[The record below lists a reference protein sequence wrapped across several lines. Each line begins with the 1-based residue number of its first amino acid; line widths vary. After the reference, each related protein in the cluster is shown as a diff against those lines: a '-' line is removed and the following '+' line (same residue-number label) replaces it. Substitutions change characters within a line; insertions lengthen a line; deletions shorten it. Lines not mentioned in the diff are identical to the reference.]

1 MQGPHGLFVPEDYS
15 YLKCIGETASL
26 CEAVQNGIEPCNSDN
41 KYLCVFIAHYADNS
55 YYSGVFVHGNFTVPL
70 QDKSEANVLG
80 LLGCV
85 VSKVL
90 QGSEQVPLITDGLIG
105 LGNCKGTLMEHWSKS
120 NVISQNVLAVCLAK
134 ELERN
139 TTISPAT
146 PRGFISLGNDFK
158 EQFDR
163 NSVWSKLAD
172 AESGVLC
179 GYAAKLLS
187 ISFHD
192 KALVFSSRFAR
203 QSIGISLLFDTGSD
217 MTYFDAV
224 FYDPLLRMLEDYAT
238 LRGYIRVEDNDKYV
252 VNEQRVC
259 WEPPRKTMTG
269 GSPIQDFLPLV
280 LAFEGIP
287 STTESA
293 PLQYLVVH
301 PENYLSW
308 DAQVKKLCVNILQDY
323 SVGTSVSNLG
333 ADMMREHLFVFD
345 YEKQRVRWQSNSC
358 AFDDLQLHSSFN
370 QMQLQQPESSS
381 MKNFIPYRRGNFHK
395 PLISPS
401 FWFNEM

>member
-1 MQGPHGLFVPEDYS
+1 M
-15 YLKCIGETASL
+15 
-26 CEAVQNGIEPCNSDN
+26 
-41 KYLCVFIAHYADNS
+41 
-55 YYSGVFVHGNFTVPL
+55 
-70 QDKSEANVLG
+70 
-80 LLGCV
+80 
-85 VSKVL
+85 L

-259 WEPPRKTMTG
+259 WEPPRKTMVCHLVHY
-269 GSPIQDFLPLV
+269 PFLYQI
-280 LAFEGIP
+280 IP
-287 STTESA
+287 
-293 PLQYLVVH
+293 
-301 PENYLSW
+301 
-308 DAQVKKLCVNILQDY
+308 KLLF
-323 SVGTSVSNLG
+323 L
-333 ADMMREHLFVFD
+333 HL
-345 YEKQRVRWQSNSC
+345 
-358 AFDDLQLHSSFN
+358 
-370 QMQLQQPESSS
+370 
-381 MKNFIPYRRGNFHK
+381 
-395 PLISPS
+395 
-401 FWFNEM
+401 